1 MDTEKNDFNGQD
13 VSNETGYGQQSEE
26 QVYFNNEEYH
36 DFEDTKK
43 GGGKA
48 LSIIAFVLGAMS
60 IMYICGGFPVASIIS
75 AVLGCT
81 AGGISIARKCSA
93 QGFAFAGVIVSA
105 LIAFADLYALIVDDG
120 LFDFI

>member
-1 MDTEKNDFNGQD
+1 MDTEKNDLNGQD
-13 VSNETGYGQQSEE
+13 VSNETGYGQQSED

-36 DFEDTKK
+36 DFKDAKS

-75 AVLGCT
+75 ALLGIT
-81 AGGISIARKCSA
+81 AGCISLVRKCSA
-93 QGFAFAGVIVSA
+93 QGFALAGIIVSV
-105 LIAFADLYALIVDDG
+105 LIAFADLYALLVDDG
-120 LFDFI
+120 LFDFF